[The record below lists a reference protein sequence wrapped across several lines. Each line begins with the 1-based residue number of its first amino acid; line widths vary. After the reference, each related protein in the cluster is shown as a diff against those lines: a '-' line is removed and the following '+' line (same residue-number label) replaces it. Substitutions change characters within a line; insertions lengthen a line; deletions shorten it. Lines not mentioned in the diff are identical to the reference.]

1 MEKKGS
7 TPTGLDSTCR
17 GATYIYYV
25 GSPKGRRRIY
35 PRRDEL
41 ALSPLDP
48 TTPLGQLAL
57 DEEVVARQGKAC
69 PKERS

>member
-25 GSPKGRRRIY
+25 GSSPKGRIY
-35 PRRDEL
+35 PRRSEL

-69 PKERS
+69 PKECS

>member
-7 TPTGLDSTCR
+7 TPTVLYSTCR
-17 GATYIYYV
+17 GAAYIYYV

-35 PRRDEL
+35 PRRGKL